1 MLKKQ
6 SAPFLLLAA
15 LNVFTSSVCADD
27 WTGEGELGFTS
38 TSGNA
43 ESESLNAK
51 FGIGKKYEKW
61 EHNAKLNLLRSS
73 NNGLDSA
80 DSTVFTEKTE
90 YRFAEKTF
98 AFGRLRYEQDEFGGF
113 EHQGVI
119 SFGVG
124 HAFLDGEAHK
134 LEASGGVGYRDLE
147 DDLGVETQEAVFD
160 GELKYAYIIS
170 ETSTFNQNIFVED
183 GSTNTYTKSETFL
196 KLVVVG
202 NLGAKF
208 GYEVK
213 RNSNVP
219 PDAEKT
225 DTITTVTLVYDF

>member
-1 MLKKQ
+1 MLKNK
-6 SAPFLLLAA
+6 SESFLLLVLLSGVASLA
-15 LNVFTSSVCADD
+15 GAGE

-38 TSGNA
+38 TSGNTD
-43 ESESLNAK
+43 SESLNAK

-61 EHNAKLNLLRSS
+61 EHNAKLNVLRSS
-73 NNGLDSA
+73 NSGVDSA

-98 AFGRLRYEQDEFGGF
+98 AFGRIRYEQDEFSGF
-113 EHQGVI
+113 EYQSVI
-119 SFGVG
+119 SIGVG
-124 HAFLDGEAHK
+124 HIFLNAERHK
-134 LEASGGVGYRDLE
+134 LEASAGAGYRDFE
-147 DDLGVETQEAVFD
+147 NDLDVKTQEVVFD
-160 GELKYAYIIS
+160 GQLKYAYIIS
-170 ETSTFNQNIFVED
+170 ETSTFNQNLFIEE
-183 GSTNTYTKSETFL
+183 GSSNTYTKSETFL

-219 PDAEKT
+219 AGTEKT
-225 DTITTVTLVYDF
+225 DTITTATLVYSF